1 MAEDHYL
8 TTDEAVAYL
17 QINQRTLYRLL
28 KKGQIPAFRVGRQW
42 RFRLR
47 DIDAW
52 VAAKRRAGRG
62 LHDRVRVLVV
72 DDDPVVSKYI
82 GESLAKGEYAVDIV
96 DSGPRALERLREAE
110 YDLVF
115 TDLKMPGMD
124 GLSLIREARHRAF
137 DLPFVIVTGQSTEA
151 SAIEAINLGVVGYL
165 LKPFTTQRVL
175 AVAARALGAQQ
186 EAHT

>member
-1 MAEDHYL
+1 MTEDHYL
-8 TTDEAVAYL
+8 TTDEAVDYL
-17 QINQRTLYRLL
+17 QINHRTMYRLL

-52 VAAKRRAGRG
+52 VAARRRAGRV
-62 LHDRVRVLVV
+62 LTDRVRVLIV

-82 GESLAKGEYAVDIV
+82 GESLSKGEYDVDFV
-96 DSGPRALERLREAE
+96 DSGPGALERLRETE

-124 GLSLIREARHRAF
+124 GLSMIREARRRAF
-137 DLPFVIVTGQSTEA
+137 DLPIVIVTGQSTEA
-151 SAIEAINLGVVGYL
+151 SAIEAINLGVAGYL

-175 AVAARALGAQQ
+175 AVAARALGVQQ
-186 EAHT
+186 EVST